1 MAAGCRMKIGQYES
15 HPLADVFP
23 LIEGDDYKKLCDD
36 IAENGLRESIVRV
49 WADDEGVT
57 RKPLI
62 IDGRNRLRACLKV
75 GVQPTF
81 TDYTGTDLMAFVI
94 SANLRR
100 RHMEVGQLAIAAK
113 KLATLEKGSNQ
124 HAPIGA
130 PSQSD
135 AATMMKVSRRNL
147 QRAGTVLDKGVP
159 ELVDAVERGE
169 IKVSAAAEI
178 AKLEAEQQ
186 RELVA
191 DKPKA
196 KAVVRELRAVKKPA
210 PVEPVSDDDED
221 DDDEDVPSGVVMI
234 DLRRGI
240 RDQMHRWKWDGPRF
254 IAGLRSAIA
263 EAEDHFATRK
273 EVVNE

>member
-1 MAAGCRMKIGQYES
+1 MKIGQYES

-113 KLATLEKGSNQ
+113 KLATLGQ
-124 HAPIGA
+124 GA
-130 PSQSD
+130 RTDLASIEARSQGD
-135 AATMMKVSRRNL
+135 AAKMMNVSRSNL
-147 QRAGTVLDKGVP
+147 QRAGTVLDHGVP